1 MNRFINAV
9 NDETERAVTEI
20 QQLAESAYDDI
31 VKQANDESI
40 KQAYD
45 TMQHMVHDLEVKYAR
60 MVTKAELEAKKDLL
74 RYRERLMNGM
84 FDHVK
89 ERLEAFTE
97 GSDYAKYLTKVLA
110 AVKVSGTASVYVRSK
125 DEATVGKLLK
135 DLKLDWSIVVNADI
149 ILGGI
154 SVLDM
159 TKNRLLDYT
168 FDTKLDEVRAAFNSR
183 NVLPLPV

>member
-1 MNRFINAV
+1 MNRFISAV
-9 NDETERAVTEI
+9 NEETERAVSEI
-20 QQLAESAYDDI
+20 QKLGESAYDDI

-45 TMQHMVHDLEVKYAR
+45 NMQHMVHDLEVKYAR
-60 MVTKAELEAKKDLL
+60 MVTRAELEAKKDLL

-89 ERLEAFTE
+89 GRLEAFTE
-97 GSDYAKYLTKVLA
+97 SPEYSAYL
-110 AVKVSGTASVYVRSK
+110 VKLLKSAGFDGPATVCVRSK
-125 DEATVGKLLK
+125 DEALLTKALK
-135 DLKLDWSIVVNADI
+135 DLKLDWSLTVNADI

-154 SVLDM
+154 SVLDT
-159 TKNRLLDYT
+159 TKNRLFDYT